1 MNQGIYWA
9 QEKNSYYYL
18 NDLFVLKSLIYKRK
32 EEPERAAFYEGL
44 AQAVKQISK
53 ICKWCRPFLTSL

>member
-1 MNQGIYWA
+1 
-9 QEKNSYYYL
+9 
-18 NDLFVLKSLIYKRK
+18 IYKRK

-53 ICKWCRPFLTSL
+53 NL

>member
-1 MNQGIYWA
+1 MIY
-9 QEKNSYYYL
+9 L
-18 NDLFVLKSLIYKRK
+18 CLKAIYKRK

-53 ICKWCRPFLTSL
+53 ICKWCRPFLTSSLNKSTLEVEKQRERIE